1 METVH
6 GEPSFFSFA
15 GHSTLIFPVRGHSVI
30 EMKERCLN
38 RKNVAN
44 QLRDFLDLGLKC
56 SGT

>member
-38 RKNVAN
+38 RK
-44 QLRDFLDLGLKC
+44 KC
-56 SGT
+56 RESVT